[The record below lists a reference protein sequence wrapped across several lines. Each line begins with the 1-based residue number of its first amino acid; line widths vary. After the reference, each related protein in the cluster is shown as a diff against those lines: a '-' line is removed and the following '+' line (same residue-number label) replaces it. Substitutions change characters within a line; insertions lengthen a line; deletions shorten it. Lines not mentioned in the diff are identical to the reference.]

1 MYGGGAP
8 EISCS
13 LAVAEAAKKVGQLDY
28 PSHSLVKD
36 SLSFLYYLLKLHNEK
51 EWNNQPSTSPPK
63 TALTVE
69 SL

>member
-28 PSHSLVKD
+28 PSHSPFQRL
-36 SLSFLYYLLKLHNEK
+36 SLFSLLPAKI
-51 EWNNQPSTSPPK
+51 
-63 TALTVE
+63 A
-69 SL
+69 

>member
-36 SLSFLYYLLKLHNEK
+36 SLF
-51 EWNNQPSTSPPK
+51 
-63 TALTVE
+63 
-69 SL
+69 SLIPAKIA

>member
-28 PSHSLVKD
+28 PFHSLSKTL
-36 SLSFLYYLLKLHNEK
+36 SLFSI
-51 EWNNQPSTSPPK
+51 TC
-63 TALTVE
+63 
-69 SL
+69 